1 MALPRRRLSLG
12 ILLTAVAAY
21 STAALMHRTQTAL
34 DIPEPGKD
42 VALSALSYKA
52 NAFEAKIESVRLEPD
67 GDAAADPFKAGWRFV
82 GSNSDGQQHRVEIF
96 VRLLDPSGKQ
106 IDTFSKSFFLAA
118 GAHEQVCIVP
128 MSVKAEHWK
137 AAKSAR
143 IVTDWLS

>member
-1 MALPRRRLSLG
+1 MGFARRRLVLG
-12 ILLTAVAAY
+12 LLLAAVAAY

-52 NAFEAKIESVRLEPD
+52 NAFEAKIDSVRLEPD
-67 GDAAADPFKAGWRFV
+67 GEAKADADPDPFKAGWRFV

-96 VRLLDPSGKQ
+96 VRLLDGSGKQ
-106 IDTFSKSFFLAA
+106 IDTYSKSFFLSA

-137 AAKSAR
+137 
-143 IVTDWLS
+143 